1 MSMVGTETATQY
13 FYVVLERSVPARFFK
28 DRPRCKA
35 GQCFGFNDSIS
46 KEKSDL
52 LRNGKTAVSFAQI
65 FADLVSYRSQTRLH
79 ILRLAE
85 WTLNYWL
92 AAVSKKETQSG
103 FDWCTYFS
111 LNISEISTW
120 LLLAGLSFPLVY
132 LTMFTIHLE
141 VVVYFLGTIIVGRT
155 SWILRWG

>member
-52 LRNGKTAVSFAQI
+52 LRNGKLQRHDIVYTMRGTVG
-65 FADLVSYRSQTRLH
+65 
-79 ILRLAE
+79 
-85 WTLNYWL
+85 N
-92 AAVSKKETQSG
+92 AAYYSDSM
-103 FDWCTYFS
+103 
-111 LNISEISTW
+111 L
-120 LLLAGLSFPLVY
+120 
-132 LTMFTIHLE
+132 
-141 VVVYFLGTIIVGRT
+141 
-155 SWILRWG
+155 